1 MVTRPGHSGE
11 RGSTYVA
18 RMFAFCRKV
27 DILNDDDLGGELPRW
42 YVVEDDNDF
51 RWRRM

>member
-1 MVTRPGHSGE
+1 MVEAMVLHMLQRCLPYVE
-11 RGSTYVA
+11 ESTSW
-18 RMFAFCRKV
+18 
-27 DILNDDDLGGELPRW
+27 IISTGW